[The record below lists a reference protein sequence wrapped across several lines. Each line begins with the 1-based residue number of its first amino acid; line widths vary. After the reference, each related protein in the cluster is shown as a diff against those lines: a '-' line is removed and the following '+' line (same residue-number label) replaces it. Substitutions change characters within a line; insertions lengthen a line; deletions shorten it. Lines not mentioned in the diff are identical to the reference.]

1 MHHNMKNIPIPI
13 IHPFAGGYR
22 EEWYPNMEQGQQFNK
37 IVMKTQQQQTEGAEN
52 Q

>member
-22 EEWYPNMEQGQQFNK
+22 EEWYMEQGHQFNK